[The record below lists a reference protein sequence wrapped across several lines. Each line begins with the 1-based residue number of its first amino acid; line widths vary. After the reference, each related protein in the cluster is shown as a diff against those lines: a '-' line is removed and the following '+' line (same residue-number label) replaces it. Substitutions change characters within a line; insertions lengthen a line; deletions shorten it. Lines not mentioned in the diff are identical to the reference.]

1 MGNGLARMGKAY
13 CQPQREMPASLL
25 SVEHPTQHGH
35 LVRTK
40 RTNPARHHDISA
52 EQQQQEKGAPAL
64 ADRWRRAG
72 CACCCAQIAACV
84 GACEGVRGSR
94 ARCILVT
101 QEMSARDSMHTSVIV
116 SRAYLLRSWWMG
128 KRCDAVRRQLPFL
141 LPWRLQCNNQAYA
154 ASQPSGGGRG
164 GVQGFWESGRAT
176 VVMASGMH
184 GGAVRC
190 RRRCIEV

>member
-1 MGNGLARMGKAY
+1 MFDDWTAATERAEQYSGWVMGKAY

-35 LVRTK
+35 LARTK
-40 RTNPARHHDISA
+40 RTNPARHLDISA

-116 SRAYLLRSWWMG
+116 SRAYLLRSGGWAKG
-128 KRCDAVRRQLPFL
+128 VLPL
-141 LPWRLQCNNQAYA
+141 EGSCPGGCSAIIKHMPPVSRVVEEEEAYKG
-154 ASQPSGGGRG
+154 SGSLGEP
-164 GVQGFWESGRAT
+164 QS
-176 VVMASGMH
+176 
-184 GGAVRC
+184 
-190 RRRCIEV
+190 